1 MISSDVEP
9 NYEVSRWKK
18 FVPLLLKS
26 GPLISNPIIHRV
38 GTDSYEISVDAL
50 MQIKIRGTNTDHT
63 TETWINFMLHNWIS
77 VTMIFWIFLF
87 FNFQTI
93 QLCIY
98 SANGCWLQI
107 VSTNSY
113 YKKFHFFT
121 SNGRWG
127 TVYLDTRYHLR
138 LNEKCG
144 LDILE
149 SIRVDKKSNWG
160 LEMSLIQF
168 LLWNSGM
175 HRRQWR
181 YIHVSKFQ
189 SLKNCLWIQFILFC
203 YVLIFW
209 SVTRFVKELHTTRK
223 VSHREITTWYETIFN
238 LEKNLKM
245 IIWRNAK
252 NLGWRCRFNF
262 FIERN
267 IKFFMATKIF
277 QEEHPEISGV
287 LNRAYYM
294 KHIIWPTYPP

>member
-1 MISSDVEP
+1 
-9 NYEVSRWKK
+9 
-18 FVPLLLKS
+18 
-26 GPLISNPIIHRV
+26 
-38 GTDSYEISVDAL
+38 

-77 VTMIFWIFLF
+77 VTMIFWIFFKKLYLLCERMLITIRNFAFYLKWPLRYRLF
-87 FNFQTI
+87 RQYVWFKAEREMWPRHPREHPSRQ
-93 QLCIY
+93 
-98 SANGCWLQI
+98 
-107 VSTNSY
+107 
-113 YKKFHFFT
+113 KKK
-121 SNGRWG
+121 R
-127 TVYLDTRYHLR
+127 D
-138 LNEKCG
+138 
-144 LDILE
+144 
-149 SIRVDKKSNWG
+149 

-189 SLKNCLWIQFILFC
+189 SLKYCFWIQFILFC

-209 SVTRFVKELHTTRK
+209 SVTRFVKGLHTTRK
-223 VSHREITTWYETIFN
+223 VSHREITTRYETIFN

-267 IKFFMATKIF
+267 IKFFMATKMI
-277 QEEHPEISGV
+277 QEEDPEISGV
-287 LNRAYYM
+287 LNRAYHM
-294 KHIIWPTYPP
+294 KHIIWPT